1 MKDQAARLRELTSFY
16 QRDYQVS
23 RPATMRIIAVTSGK
37 GGVGKTNVVVNL
49 AISLGQRGKR
59 VIILDADLGMANVD
73 VLMGLIPRCSLIDVV
88 QGQKTVKEIMLRG
101 PANVGLIPGGSG
113 IQELANLEYYQ
124 RERLL
129 QGLLGFEDEA
139 DFLLI
144 DTGAGISKNVI
155 GFVSAAHEVIVVITP
170 EPTSIT
176 DAYGLIKILSRIK
189 VHDKVNLVVN
199 RIRTLTEAELAAEKV
214 TSAASRFL
222 KFKVEHLGSIAEDRS
237 VGRAVMSQEPLMVAF
252 PNSAAAKNLS
262 EIAGALITG
271 GQATSRGMGGFIN
284 RLTRLF
290 S

>member
-1 MKDQAARLRELTSFY
+1 MKDQAARLRELTGFY
-16 QRDYQVS
+16 QRDYQES

-88 QGQKTVKEIMLRG
+88 QGRKTVKDILLRG

-252 PNSAAAKNLS
+252 PNSAAAKNLC

-271 GQATSRGMGGFIN
+271 GQATNRGMGGFIN

>member
-1 MKDQAARLRELTSFY
+1 MKDQATRLRELTGFL
-16 QRDYQVS
+16 QRENKQAPPVNL
-23 RPATMRIIAVTSGK
+23 RVIAVTSGK

-49 AISLGQRGKR
+49 AIALAQMGKR

-73 VLMGLIPRCSLIDVV
+73 VLMGLIPRYNLMDVIE
-88 QGQKTVKEIMLRG
+88 GQRTIKDIILRG

-113 IQELANLEYYQ
+113 MQELANLEYYQ

-129 QGLLGFEDEA
+129 QGLQGFEDEA

-155 GFVSAAHEVIVVITP
+155 GFVSAAHEVIVVVTP

-176 DAYGLIKILSRIK
+176 DAYGVIKVLSRIK
-189 VHDKVNLVVN
+189 VHDWVNLVVN
-199 RIRTLTEAELAAEKV
+199 RAANLTEACQTAEKV
-214 TSAASRFL
+214 VTAASRFL
-222 KFKVEHLGSIAEDRS
+222 KFKVVHLGSIADDRT
-237 VGRAVMSQEPLMVAF
+237 VGRAIMSQEPLITAF
-252 PNSAAAKNLS
+252 PNSAAAKNLR
-262 EIAGALITG
+262 EIAGAIITG
-271 GQATSRGMGGFIN
+271 EQAANRGMGGFIN